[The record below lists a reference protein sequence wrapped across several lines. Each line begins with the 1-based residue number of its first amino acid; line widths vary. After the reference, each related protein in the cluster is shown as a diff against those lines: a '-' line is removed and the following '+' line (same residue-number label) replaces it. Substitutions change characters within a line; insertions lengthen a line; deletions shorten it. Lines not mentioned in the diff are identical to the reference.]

1 MKLKVVKQFKD
12 KNDHKTIYQVGDVI
26 NIKEVERVTN
36 LIKRDLCI
44 PIEDE
49 EKEATTAEAQPKTD
63 PAEAQPKT
71 DPAEEKPETDPA
83 EAQPKTD
90 PAEEKPEA
98 DPAEEKPEA
107 EPAEEK
113 PEADPAEEKPKR
125 GTRKSGKAESKQ
137 EE

>member
-44 PIEDE
+44 PVEDE
-49 EKEATTAEAQPKTD
+49 EKEATT
-63 PAEAQPKT
+63 
-71 DPAEEKPETDPA
+71 A

-107 EPAEEK
+107 DPAEEKPEADPAEEKPEADPAEEK

>member
-63 PAEAQPKT
+63 PAEAQP
-71 DPAEEKPETDPA
+71 
-83 EAQPKTD
+83 
-90 PAEEKPEA
+90 
-98 DPAEEKPEA
+98 
-107 EPAEEK
+107 
-113 PEADPAEEKPKR
+113 EADPAEEKPKR

>member
-44 PIEDE
+44 PVEDE

-63 PAEAQPKT
+63 PAEEKPKT

-83 EAQPKTD
+83 EEKPKTD
-90 PAEEKPEA
+90 PAEEKPET
-98 DPAEEKPEA
+98 DPAEEKPETD
-107 EPAEEK
+107 PAEEK
-113 PEADPAEEKPKR
+113 PKTDPAEEKPKR

>member
-44 PIEDE
+44 PVEDE

-71 DPAEEKPETDPA
+71 DPAEAQPKTDPAEEQPKTDPA
-83 EAQPKTD
+83 EAQPKT
-90 PAEEKPEA
+90 
-98 DPAEEKPEA
+98 
-107 EPAEEK
+107 
-113 PEADPAEEKPKR
+113 DPAEEKPKR

>member
-44 PIEDE
+44 PVED
-49 EKEATTAEAQPKTD
+49 EATTAEAQPKTD
-63 PAEAQPKT
+63 PAEEQPK
-71 DPAEEKPETDPA
+71 
-83 EAQPKTD
+83 
-90 PAEEKPEA
+90 A
-98 DPAEEKPEA
+98 D
-107 EPAEEK
+107 PAEEK

>member
-44 PIEDE
+44 PVED
-49 EKEATTAEAQPKTD
+49 EATTAEAQPKTNPAEEQPKTD
-63 PAEAQPKT
+63 PAEEQPKTDPAEEQPKTDPAEEQPKT
-71 DPAEEKPETDPA
+71 DPAEEKP
-83 EAQPKTD
+83 KT
-90 PAEEKPEA
+90 
-98 DPAEEKPEA
+98 
-107 EPAEEK
+107 
-113 PEADPAEEKPKR
+113 DPAEEKPKR

>member
-44 PIEDE
+44 PVEDE
-49 EKEATTAEAQPKTD
+49 EKEAATAEAQPKTD
-63 PAEAQPKT
+63 PAEEKPKT

-83 EAQPKTD
+83 EEKPKTD
-90 PAEEKPEA
+90 PAEEKTET
-98 DPAEEKPEA
+98 DPAEEQPKT
-107 EPAEEK
+107 
-113 PEADPAEEKPKR
+113 DPAEEKPKR

>member
-44 PIEDE
+44 PVEDE

-71 DPAEEKPETDPA
+71 DPAE
-83 EAQPKTD
+83 AQSKTD

-98 DPAEEKPEA
+98 DPAEEKPKA
-107 EPAEEK
+107 DPAEEK
-113 PEADPAEEKPKR
+113 PKADPAEEKPKR

>member
-44 PIEDE
+44 PVEDE

-63 PAEAQPKT
+63 PAETQPKT
-71 DPAEEKPETDPA
+71 DPAEEKPKTDPA

-107 EPAEEK
+107 
-113 PEADPAEEKPKR
+113 DPAEEKPKR
-125 GTRKSGKAESKQ
+125 GTCKSGKAESKQ

>member
-44 PIEDE
+44 PVEDE

-71 DPAEEKPETDPA
+71 DPAEEQPKTDPA

-90 PAEEKPEA
+90 PAEEKPET
-98 DPAEEKPEA
+98 DPAEEQPKTD
-107 EPAEEK
+107 PAEEQPK
-113 PEADPAEEKPKR
+113 TDPAEEKPKR